1 MICGQKSVCFR
12 KYYPPEFEVTKVGKQ
27 KAMRWES
34 AGFSYLCVMIRPAL
48 LLLLFQGWM
57 MVRVSGQAAV
67 NPFDL
72 IHRLPKEVLAA
83 AGSGELIPATNP
95 FDVVA
100 HRTPAAT
107 QVLSENKTEAFRP
120 FSILPRG
127 NGLSGTLLF
136 GLLVAMF
143 AVLTLSV
150 AANRSAVGK
159 AWRGF
164 LNDNALTQAQREATG
179 IVGSTPYYLLYLN
192 FLLNIGLFI
201 FLVIRFFTQDRFNNA
216 AFLFICLIGGAGIFL
231 SKHVMFSVMRY
242 LFPLETEINRYN
254 FLIIIFNCI
263 LGLFLVPFN
272 FMIAFGSE
280 SFYQGLLV
288 FWVLGL
294 VSIFYIYR
302 SLRALNIGSKFL
314 VSDQFHFLLYLCT
327 VEVAPVVLLA
337 KLAIMQF

>member
-1 MICGQKSVCFR
+1 MG
-12 KYYPPEFEVTKVGKQ
+12 
-27 KAMRWES
+27 WES

-48 LLLLFQGWM
+48 LLLLFQVWV
-57 MVRVSGQAAV
+57 VRASGQAAV

-72 IHRLPKEVLAA
+72 LHRLPKEMIAATEAEASALAV
-83 AGSGELIPATNP
+83 NP
-95 FDVVA
+95 FEVVA
-100 HRTPAAT
+100 HRAPGIS
-107 QVLSENKTEAFRP
+107 QVLSENKTEVFQP

-127 NGLSGTLLF
+127 NGLSSTLLF

-201 FLVIRFFTQDRFNNA
+201 FLVIRFFTNDRFNNA
-216 AFLFICLIGGAGIFL
+216 PFLFICLLGGAGIFL
-231 SKHVMFSVMRY
+231 SKHLIFSIIRY
-242 LFPLETEINRYN
+242 LFPVESEINRYN

-294 VSIFYIYR
+294 VTIFYVYR